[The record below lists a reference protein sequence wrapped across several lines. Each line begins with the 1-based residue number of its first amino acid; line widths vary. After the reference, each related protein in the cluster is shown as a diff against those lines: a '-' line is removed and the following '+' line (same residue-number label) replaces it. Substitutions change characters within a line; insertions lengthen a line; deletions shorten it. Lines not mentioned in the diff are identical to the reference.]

1 MIIIAKKRKGY
12 YTKKEMINMLRKENR
27 LANELIDHG
36 INIDKQKYVN
46 LIIRNK
52 KRIKEL
58 Q

>member
-1 MIIIAKKRKGY
+1 VIIIAKKRKGY